1 MFRWNDDD
9 SVLLYKNW
17 EAGGSDDTDLPLM
30 DTCVAL
36 HSSTGQ
42 WENISCSDEPENGVV
57 CQTSKIIFQVHTD
70 TYAHTRSSFIFHLIH
85 SYSQSEIV
93 FCISVNAI
101 FKTEWAKWIKA

>member
-9 SVLLYKNW
+9 SVLLYQNW

-36 HSSTGQ
+36 HSSTGK

-57 CQTSKIIFQVHTD
+57 CQTSMIIIIFH
-70 TYAHTRSSFIFHLIH
+70 YNLIFTNIF
-85 SYSQSEIV
+85 
-93 FCISVNAI
+93 FCISFNAV
-101 FKTEWAKWIKA
+101 FSKLLVAASRQNQ